1 MGWGWG
7 VDTMGEEKM
16 KRRCNELG
24 GEGRYNG
31 GGEDDEEVC
40 VCVWG
45 GGRGGGSIQRKR

>member
-24 GEGRYNG
+24 G
-31 GGEDDEEVC
+31 
-40 VCVWG
+40 
-45 GGRGGGSIQRKR
+45 GGSIQWRRRR